1 MSDMPAALSLVSDTV
16 LIALL
21 VVTLIAIYRFNRK
34 LAELRQGR
42 EAFER
47 LIVEFRQAT
56 GQADNSLQQLRQLAE
71 TRGRELQIRTE
82 TAATVLGGVDQASA
96 DLRLLIERADRASDR
111 LEETVAQS
119 RDVSQALSSQPV
131 RESTGLFARTP
142 LVTPAQPDDPAVREP
157 APIAAQAPDP
167 AAKTAPL
174 EAAKRSS
181 MLSTL
186 AGIR

>member
-1 MSDMPAALSLVSDTV
+1 MSDMPAALSLISDTV

-71 TRGRELQIRTE
+71 TRGRELQERTDS
-82 TAATVLGGVDQASA
+82 AVTVLNGVDQASA

-111 LEETVAQS
+111 LEDVVAQS
-119 RDVSQALSSQPV
+119 RDVTQAMSNQPV

-142 LVTPAQPDDPAVREP
+142 LVTPAQPGDAATREP
-157 APIAAQAPDP
+157 APIATPTPDP
-167 AAKTAPL
+167 VAKAAPL
-174 EAAKRSS
+174 EASKRSS